1 MKTTIKYKS
10 TGLVYGKYWGGG
22 EGSYPAEKLEADTKE
37 DLLKKANED
46 LKSGALDS
54 GMGYEDL
61 KSGALDSGM
70 GYEDLKSGALDS
82 GMGYES
88 LLGALLAITK
98 ITTVVIN
105 GKSYTNEEEEFEFIG
120 SLSLNQADFLENQL
134 Y

>member
-37 DLLKKANED
+37 DLLKKAN
-46 LKSGALDS
+46 
-54 GMGYEDL
+54 
-61 KSGALDSGM
+61 
-70 GYEDLKSGALDS
+70 EDLKSGALDS